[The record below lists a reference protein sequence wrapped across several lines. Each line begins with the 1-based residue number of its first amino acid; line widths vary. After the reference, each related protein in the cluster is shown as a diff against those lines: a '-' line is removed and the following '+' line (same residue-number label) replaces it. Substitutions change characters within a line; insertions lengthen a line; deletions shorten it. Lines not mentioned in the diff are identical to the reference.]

1 MQALRP
7 LLWERGHGRL
17 MRGADQE
24 RQGTAALADLFEEY
38 YERIARY
45 IAVRIGNQND
55 AEELAGD
62 VFVRAT
68 EHIGSFQW
76 RGVPVQAWLYRIAHN
91 LVVDHLRRNSRRKT
105 APLDEAQHVADSHNP
120 EREVMHSLDR
130 EELLEALGEL
140 TEAQRETIALR
151 FFGGMSSAEAAV
163 IMKRSNGA
171 VRELQSSALK
181 RLRGIIDI
189 KHSTLKLEGR

>member
-1 MQALRP
+1 
-7 LLWERGHGRL
+7 
-17 MRGADQE
+17 MRRADQE

-105 APLDEAQHVADSHNP
+105 APLDEALHIADSHNP
-120 EREVMHSLDR
+120 EGEVMHALDR
-130 EELLEALGEL
+130 EELLEALGQL

-151 FFGGMSSAEAAV
+151 FFGGMTSAEAAV
-163 IMKRSNGA
+163 IMNRSNGA
-171 VRELQSSALK
+171 VRELQSSGLK

>member
-1 MQALRP
+1 
-7 LLWERGHGRL
+7 

-91 LVVDHLRRNSRRKT
+91 LVVDHLRRNSRR
-105 APLDEAQHVADSHNP
+105 
-120 EREVMHSLDR
+120 
-130 EELLEALGEL
+130 
-140 TEAQRETIALR
+140 
-151 FFGGMSSAEAAV
+151 
-163 IMKRSNGA
+163 
-171 VRELQSSALK
+171 
-181 RLRGIIDI
+181 
-189 KHSTLKLEGR
+189 